1 MTSHFDKQC
10 LKIVEDYRKA
20 GGAWPA
26 KKNELAEWALSHS
39 RWSPSRD
46 DVRRMCAEALAEA
59 MREEVFVDESGREVR
74 AKIPARTTRADGEQ
88 GTFWDDLRTAPI
100 QHVRVGVAQRRTGIA
115 GECHH
120 LRNIVRYSNEHRD
133 EESQIALSLD
143 FTKDVLEMDQ
153 PVEEKRSKGPTR
165 VASSTSRSPRVEQ
178 PQPAAPPSVSRP
190 VPSRPSSRPDARV

>member
-10 LKIVEDYRKA
+10 LSIVEDYRRA

-26 KKNELAEWALSHS
+26 KKNELAEWALSHN
-39 RWSPSRD
+39 RWQPSRD
-46 DVRRMCAEALAEA
+46 DVRRMCAAALAEA

-100 QHVRVGVAQRRTGIA
+100 QHVRVGVAQRRTGIT
-115 GECHH
+115 GECYH

-153 PVEEKRSKGPTR
+153 PMEDKRRTTVRAP
-165 VASSTSRSPRVEQ
+165 SSILHSPRVEQ

-190 VPSRPSSRPDARV
+190 VPSRPSSRPDAHV